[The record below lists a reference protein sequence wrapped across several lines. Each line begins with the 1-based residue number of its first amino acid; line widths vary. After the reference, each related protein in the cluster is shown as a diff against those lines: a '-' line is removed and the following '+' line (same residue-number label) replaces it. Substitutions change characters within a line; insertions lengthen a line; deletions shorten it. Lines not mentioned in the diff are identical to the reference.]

1 MVAEDILFQAFKAY
15 ELLNRR
21 AFVVTLSTGYAFILS
36 FKSENFKHLVGIQ
49 HLKDIEP
56 SRFSAGQ
63 IYRLVRSHV
72 LTEATLR
79 KSSFFEDSSMRILDF
94 QRLPEIFRENA
105 LVIPAFNS
113 ARTGAKIR
121 GDILIYEE
129 DQYRIFLTLSC
140 CRECVVLAD
149 GVKRDSYVPE
159 SFMSESTDRLIRGQ
173 QRARITALREIP
185 KESVRP
191 VKNAGSRPMNK

>member
-1 MVAEDILFQAFKAY
+1 MVADDILFQAFKAY
-15 ELLNRR
+15 EQLNRR
-21 AFVVTLSTGYAFILS
+21 AFVVTLSTGYEFILS

-63 IYRLVRSHV
+63 IYRLVRSRV
-72 LTEATLR
+72 ITEATLR

-105 LVIPAFNS
+105 LVIPAFD
-113 ARTGAKIR
+113 RAKAGTKLR

-129 DQYRIFLTLSC
+129 DQYQIILTLSC
-140 CRECVVLAD
+140 CRESVVLAD
-149 GVKRDSYVPE
+149 GVRKDAYAPE
-159 SFMSESTDRLIRGQ
+159 SFMPEPTDRLIRGQ
-173 QRARITALREIP
+173 QRARIATLREIP

-191 VKNAGSRPMNK
+191 IHNTVT